1 MNTPIEPID
10 KSSQDN
16 PQQSR
21 PEAPRERKIED
32 NQPRKQK
39 HLNQPRIN
47 PKPRDTNIVHNKNP
61 EQSKDNLRQAD
72 MPAAGNQKTR
82 NPNAE
87 PSNFK
92 QTGPRNNPSSQPVKQ
107 YNQANDI
114 LLSVVIPLLN
124 EEESI
129 PELALQL
136 EKELQELTRGKYEV
150 IFIDDGST
158 DNSYSYIKQL
168 NQRNKRFKCIRFR
181 QNFGKSAA
189 LSVGFA
195 RAKGKYV
202 ATMDA
207 DLQDDPAELKNL
219 LAKMKEGYDLV
230 TGWKKDRK
238 DPVSKTLPSKF
249 FNYVT
254 SKTSGI
260 KLHDFNC
267 GLKMYRKEV
276 TDHLEVYGEMHRY
289 LPALA
294 YRDGFKVAEIPVM
307 HHARRYGKS
316 KFGMSRFLKGFL
328 DLLTVV
334 FVTRFMKRPLH
345 FFGLFGTLFSILGL
359 GINVY
364 LTIEWILG
372 NTYFSNRPLSQLGIA
387 LIIVGVQLFS
397 VGLIGEMLV
406 KNNYDKT
413 KNYSIKDWL

>member
-1 MNTPIEPID
+1 M
-10 KSSQDN
+10 
-16 PQQSR
+16 
-21 PEAPRERKIED
+21 
-32 NQPRKQK
+32 
-39 HLNQPRIN
+39 
-47 PKPRDTNIVHNKNP
+47 
-61 EQSKDNLRQAD
+61 
-72 MPAAGNQKTR
+72 MKTR
-82 NPNAE
+82 NQQNDNKSQADEKPPMDSANEPIVNLNAGQSQKPKNSNAPFKKKANPNPNRNEQNPKHTSTNAPKNAE
-87 PSNFK
+87 QNEAR
-92 QTGPRNNPSSQPVKQ
+92 PRTQHK
-107 YNQANDI
+107 NQNHNDI
-114 LLSVVIPLLN
+114 LISVIIPLLN
-124 EEESI
+124 EEESL
-129 PELALQL
+129 PELATLL
-136 EKELQELTRGKYEV
+136 EKELQEITRGKYEV

-158 DNSYSYIKQL
+158 DGSYAFIKQL
-168 NQRNKRFKCIRFR
+168 FQKNRRFKCIRFR
-181 QNFGKSAA
+181 QNYGKSAA

-219 LAKMKEGYDLV
+219 LAKLKEGFDLV
-230 TGWKKDRK
+230 TGWKQNRK
-238 DPVSKTLPSKF
+238 DPISKTVPSKF

-276 TDHLEVYGEMHRY
+276 TDSLEVYGEMHRY

-294 YRDGFKVAEIPVM
+294 HRDGFRVAEIPVL

-316 KFGMSRFLKGFL
+316 KFGLNRFLNGFL
-328 DLLTVV
+328 DLLTVA
-334 FVTRFMKRPLH
+334 FITRFMKRPLH
-345 FFGLFGTLFSILGL
+345 FFGLFGTLFSVLGL

-364 LTIEWILG
+364 LTAEWFLG

-397 VGLIGEMLV
+397 MGLIGEMIV
-406 KNNYDKT
+406 KNSYDKS